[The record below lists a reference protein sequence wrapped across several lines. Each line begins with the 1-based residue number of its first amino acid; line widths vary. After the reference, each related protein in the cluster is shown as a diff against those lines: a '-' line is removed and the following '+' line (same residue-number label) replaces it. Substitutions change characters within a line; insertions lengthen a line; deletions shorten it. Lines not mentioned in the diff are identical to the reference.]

1 MPLECRLTIYALF
14 NIGNSVQNFL
24 KNCKGQRTL
33 LPLIYSSRVLASAQE
48 ICLILSLHAHTC
60 IQGEEQ
66 YYLLIIR
73 LSKAIKL
80 VSCLFQIMIVTI
92 SSSLDFS
99 FSIWPIQQMLGRR
112 RKQSKLVSIIITLFD
127 SSEKILVVISYLALN
142 I

>member
-1 MPLECRLTIYALF
+1 MYIYD
-14 NIGNSVQNFL
+14 GL
-24 KNCKGQRTL
+24 KL
-33 LPLIYSSRVLASAQE
+33 
-48 ICLILSLHAHTC
+48 
-60 IQGEEQ
+60 GEEQ